1 MNLYGI
7 VRITRKDGS
16 EYVPMAKIKRR
27 SKSAKVNQTV
37 NIYFDSRMVDSLLK
51 YIVADCVTTSE
62 LNNLRKLMEKVNL
75 EDYRTNDVAK
85 YNNLRLVQ
93 YVAEAKS
100 IGTLQDTGA
109 ISTYVLD
116 KCPDLAESLDVLNW
130 DPTQMAPADARQI
143 SKSIS
148 EKLQYS
154 IIMGMEDAILDLYDK
169 LRNCGFYSMTQ
180 YTTQLREILTRGLT
194 SMQKTAISSGL
205 IDEIDFSSMDGMD
218 TLRTIV
224 ERAHRPGS
232 VLSTGIKALNAILSP
247 GFQSGRLYTFLGL
260 TGGFKSGMLLNLA
273 DQIRQCNPRILM
285 ENDGKQKTILFV
297 TMENSINETVERLY
311 DMYSDDT
318 ANMSTDSYEKVV
330 KILHDEGGYQFGETI
345 LDDHGNEIDPKD
357 DKKFISIQFVYKAN
371 LSISTGDLYT
381 MIQSQ
386 EDQGKEV
393 ICLIL
398 DYIKR
403 IDSVNDWFGDER
415 IRLGN
420 VAQELK
426 SLAEYFQ
433 IPVITAQQV
442 NREGNAIVDAAMRE
456 NKQDVLQ
463 FVGSANIGSSWA
475 IAEESDWMAI
485 LNRERQKNTNQLYLT
500 IKRVKIRGKS
510 DAKALDYFNHP
521 FTNEKCIRL
530 AMDYDKPFSLS
541 KRSLASTLE
550 SVSTDDPF
558 ESDHSSRPSIHDL
571 KDPKKKTQLAMQ
583 QAGLQEFGTAF

>member
-1 MNLYGI
+1 MG
-7 VRITRKDGS
+7 VK
-16 EYVPMAKIKRR
+16 YVPMAKIKRR
-27 SKSAKVNQTV
+27 TKTAKATQRV
-37 NIYFDSRMVDSLLK
+37 NIYFDSHMIDSLLK

-75 EDYRTNDVAK
+75 DDYRTNDVSK

-100 IGTLQDTGA
+100 VEALQDTGA
-109 ISTYVLD
+109 ICTYVLD
-116 KCPDLAESLDVLNW
+116 KCPDLAETLDLLNW
-130 DPTQMAPADARQI
+130 DPSQMAPVDARQI

-154 IIMGMEDAILDLYDK
+154 IIMSMEDTILDLYDK
-169 LRNCGFYSMTQ
+169 LRNCGFYSMNQ
-180 YTTQLREILTRGLT
+180 YTTQLREVLTRGLT

-205 IDEIDFSSMDGMD
+205 IEEIDFSSMDGMD

-232 VLSTGIKALNAILSP
+232 VLSTGIRALNAILSP

-285 ENDGKQKTILFV
+285 ENDGKQKTILFI
-297 TMENSINETVERLY
+297 TMENSINETIERLY
-311 DMYSDDT
+311 DMYSDDN
-318 ANMSTDSYEKVV
+318 ANMAVDSYEKVV
-330 KILHDEGGYQFGETI
+330 KTLHEEGGFQFGEAV
-345 LDDHGNEIDPKD
+345 LDENGNEVPKEERNN
-357 DKKFISIQFVYKAN
+357 FISIQFIYKAN

-403 IDSVNDWFGDER
+403 IDSVNDWYGDER

-485 LNRERQKNTNQLYLT
+485 LNRERQKNTNQLFLT
-500 IKRVKIRGKS
+500 VKRVKIRGKS
-510 DAKALDYFNHP
+510 DTKALDYFNHP
-521 FTNEKCIRL
+521 FTNDKCIRL
-530 AMDYDKPFSLS
+530 AMDYDKPFTLS

-550 SVSTDDPF
+550 AVSTDDPF
-558 ESDHSSRPSIHDL
+558 ESDHSRPSIHEI
-571 KDPKKKTQLAMQ
+571 KDPKKKTQLAMKE
-583 QAGLQEFGTAF
+583 AGLEDFGSSF